1 MNPHR
6 PTRAPVTALALS
18 IALFAGLAQ
27 AEPASN
33 KPTAA
38 APAAAAPAAPA
49 ANPATAQD
57 LTPPFLR
64 GLELTAEQKTHINN
78 VINEQVPAV
87 REHSR
92 LMREKHDALQALVIA
107 EKYDH
112 NQARQLVDELTK
124 GMATLTLL
132 RADTD
137 AKLMT
142 LLTPA
147 QRQQVRDQHAA
158 RMQGKQPPAKPA
170 AAAPAKPA
178 TGTKPAQ

>member
-1 MNPHR
+1 MTPHR
-6 PTRAPVTALALS
+6 MLRTPLTALALAT
-18 IALFAGLAQ
+18 ALLAGQAQ
-27 AEPASN
+27 AESP
-33 KPTAA
+33 A
-38 APAAAAPAAPA
+38 APATPAAAAPA

-64 GLELTAEQKTHINN
+64 GIELTAEQKTHINN
-78 VINEQVPAV
+78 VINEQIPAV
-87 REHSR
+87 REQSR
-92 LMREKHDALQALVIA
+92 LMREKHDALQAMVIA

-112 NQARQLVDELTK
+112 DKTRQLVDELTK

-147 QRQQVRDQHAA
+147 QRQQVRDQQAA
-158 RMQGKQPPAKPA
+158 RLQGKPAPAKASTAPAAKPA
-170 AAAPAKPA
+170 EGSKPAK
-178 TGTKPAQ
+178 

>member
-49 ANPATAQD
+49 AAPD

-64 GLELTAEQKTHINN
+64 GIELTAEQKTHINN

-112 NQARQLVDELTK
+112 NQAQQLVDELTK

-158 RMQGKQPPAKPA
+158 RVQGKQPPAKPA
-170 AAAPAKPA
+170 AAAPVKPA

>member
-1 MNPHR
+1 MTPHR
-6 PTRAPVTALALS
+6 MLRTPLTALALTA
-18 IALFAGLAQ
+18 ALLAGQAQ
-27 AEPASN
+27 AESP
-33 KPTAA
+33 A
-38 APAAAAPAAPA
+38 APAAAPATNPAA
-49 ANPATAQD
+49 AQD

-64 GLELTAEQKTHINN
+64 GIELTAEQKTHINN
-78 VINEQVPAV
+78 VINEQIPAV
-87 REHSR
+87 REESR
-92 LMREKHDALQALVIA
+92 LMREKHDALQAMVIA

-112 NQARQLVDELTK
+112 NKARQLVDELTK

-158 RMQGKQPPAKPA
+158 RMQGKPAPAKASAAPAAKPA
-170 AAAPAKPA
+170 AKPAEGNKPAK
-178 TGTKPAQ
+178 